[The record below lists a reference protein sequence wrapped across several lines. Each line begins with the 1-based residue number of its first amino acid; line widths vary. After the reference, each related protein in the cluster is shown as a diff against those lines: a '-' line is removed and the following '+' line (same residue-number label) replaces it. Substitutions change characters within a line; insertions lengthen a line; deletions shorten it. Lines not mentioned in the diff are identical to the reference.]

1 MEHFSP
7 HALEIFRALVCNSK
21 YWRNI
26 CTCTY
31 QTAFE
36 LLLGYLLAADHLV
49 AVVLLGQHSE
59 WRLNDTTTQTQ
70 DQMQSWLWVRDMYVS
85 THLNADIKHSTF
97 TVLVVLIF
105 SVWSLSNSMCNKIFN
120 KYFTENYED
129 NCGYLIPTTPGTSHS
144 FFRFVITFLDVVVR
158 QCASILQL
166 LSSKDQTLLIRG
178 NTWNQTS
185 IKIWS
190 NIPAH
195 MSGTQLMTWQ
205 TPQWDAVDKYNIEAI
220 LVRHKTSHFVCQTLR
235 PSSPSLSWIFAL
247 TFSIVSLGSTSRV
260 MVFPVNVFT
269 KICMFAGC
277 ERHVISSSI
286 AFAHR

>member
-21 YWRNI
+21 YWCNI

-105 SVWSLSNSMCNKIFN
+105 SVWSLSNSMCNKIFK

-195 MSGTQLMTWQ
+195 MSGTQLTTWQ